1 MAQLSEPS
9 SLPTLTV
16 APTNILKL
24 PPNFNSVYGQEVIQA
39 MHGVSISHEQQ
50 VFHDQLIHFR
60 NRGLGRWIYR
70 LHEGT
75 VHDVRQKRQNH
86 QLQSCL
92 RLQLD
97 G

>member
-24 PPNFNSVYGQEVIQA
+24 PPNFNSVYGLEVIQA

-50 VFHDQLIHFR
+50 FFTI
-60 NRGLGRWIYR
+60 N
-70 LHEGT
+70 
-75 VHDVRQKRQNH
+75 
-86 QLQSCL
+86 
-92 RLQLD
+92 
-97 G
+97 